1 MAEEPTELLADGPR
15 VSARS
20 WSMHV
25 WAIALIGL
33 AVCAIGARG
42 ITRGGV
48 GWSDGANH
56 LFDGVF
62 VYEFVRAWPVDGAR
76 SWAEQF
82 YLRFPSLGIVVYW
95 PPGFAAIEAI
105 VFAVTGVSLLAA
117 RCVVLAFAFAA
128 AYTLFRLL
136 RDVYDDGVA
145 LLAALLLA
153 TCPFG
158 ELWMTD
164 IMLEWPATF
173 WMLLAAWAHVRSLM
187 SQRQRSGAI
196 WSIVCGGAIAA
207 AFLTKQTAGFIWPV
221 ILLHS
226 MLSRGGRRWLLRRST
241 IGAFALAAMVI
252 GLYERVSKP
261 YAGLAS
267 RLLEV
272 DVDPLWYA
280 RHGGEIFGWGIL
292 AAACIGIVVG
302 VRGLATRGRDR
313 GGSSGID
320 ADPATLACSLAV
332 AVRNDRE
339 SGGGRRGP
347 LPDGCRSD
355 GIDGGNLRPAWLLG
369 IWFFGWCAFS
379 SAIEAKEPRY
389 LFYALPPVV
398 TLAAFGIRAAGR
410 WFGRGR
416 REPLA
421 MGLLA
426 GLVIVGNTAWAI
438 ANSRGRLPTYA
449 PAVET
454 LVERGD
460 ADLVLVD
467 AVRDG
472 QFVFD
477 VYDNPA
483 ARGRIIP
490 LRASK
495 LLYARAARMK
505 YGGEIRVEREAD
517 IVDMLDALGIRYIV
531 MESQA
536 PRTNDVTIDPAPRK
550 LLRSLVA
557 DSSRFVLRGEWSLAC
572 DDPDWADVTLRVYE
586 YLTCPERTTNRITI
600 PVPAMGRDV
609 EIELP

>member
-1 MAEEPTELLADGPR
+1 
-15 VSARS
+15 
-20 WSMHV
+20 
-25 WAIALIGL
+25 
-33 AVCAIGARG
+33 
-42 ITRGGV
+42 
-48 GWSDGANH
+48 
-56 LFDGVF
+56 
-62 VYEFVRAWPVDGAR
+62 
-76 SWAEQF
+76 
-82 YLRFPSLGIVVYW
+82 
-95 PPGFAAIEAI
+95 
-105 VFAVTGVSLLAA
+105 FAVTGVSLLAA

-145 LLAALLLA
+145 MIAALLLA

-187 SQRQRSGAI
+187 NPRRRAGAI
-196 WSIVCGGAIAA
+196 WSVVCGGAIAA

-221 ILLHS
+221 ILLHA

-241 IGAFALAAMVI
+241 IGAFALAAIVI

-267 RLLEV
+267 KLLEV
-272 DVDPLWYA
+272 EVDPIWYA
-280 RHGGEIFGWGIL
+280 RRGVEIFGWGIL
-292 AAACIGIVVG
+292 CAAGIGIVA
-302 VRGLATRGRDR
+302 GLRAITTRGRVR
-313 GGSSGID
+313 GGSTGTD
-320 ADPATLACSLAV
+320 LDPATLAGSLAV
-332 AVRNDRE
+332 AVRNE
-339 SGGGRRGP
+339 TSP
-347 LPDGCRSD
+347 AVS
-355 GIDGGNLRPAWLLG
+355 LRPTWLLL
-369 IWFFGWCAFS
+369 IWFAGWYAFS

-389 LFYALPPVV
+389 LFFALPPVV
-398 TLAAFGIRAAGR
+398 TLAAFGVRAMGR
-410 WFGRGR
+410 WIDRGR
-416 REPLA
+416 RERLA
-421 MGLLA
+421 IVLLA
-426 GLVIVGNTAWAI
+426 GLVIVGNTLWAI
-438 ANSRGRLPTYA
+438 ANSRGRLPSYA

-505 YGGEIRVEREAD
+505 YGGEILVEREAD
-517 IVDMLDALGIRYIV
+517 IVEMLNALGIRYIV
-531 MESQA
+531 MESQS
-536 PRTNDVTIDPAPRK
+536 PRTNDATIDPAPRK

-557 DSSRFVLRGEWSLAC
+557 DSSRFALRGDWPLAC
-572 DDPDWADVTLRVYE
+572 DDPDWSDVSLRVYE
-586 YLTCPERTTNRITI
+586 YLACPGRTTDRITI